1 MSVGA
6 HNVLLLDEPTN
17 NLDPQAKEA
26 LLGALHAYEGTL
38 ILVSHDTDFVEALGP
53 DRAIL
58 MPDGATSYFDESML
72 DLVALA

>member
-1 MSVGA
+1 
-6 HNVLLLDEPTN
+6 LDEPTN

-26 LLGALHAYEGTL
+26 LLAALHAYTGT
-38 ILVSHDTDFVEALGP
+38 IVLVSHDTDFVAELGP

-58 MPDGATSYFDESML
+58 MPDGALDYFDDSML